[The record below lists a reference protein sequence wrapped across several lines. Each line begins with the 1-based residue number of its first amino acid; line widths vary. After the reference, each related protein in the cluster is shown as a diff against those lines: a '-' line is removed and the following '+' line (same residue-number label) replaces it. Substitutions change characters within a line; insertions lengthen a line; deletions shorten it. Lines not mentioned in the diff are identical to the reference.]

1 MIDDAKSS
9 IKVAMNVWSYK
20 DISRALVRAKQ
31 RGVDV
36 QIVTIQSNK
45 LQEAIAI
52 LTSGGIPIKW
62 SESHYKWML
71 VDDYTFVNGSPNW
84 TVNGFSRS
92 DESFIVLYD
101 LSSEQLSVI
110 YSMWNHL

>member
-1 MIDDAKSS
+1 MIELIDDAKSS

-36 QIVTIQSNK
+36 QIITIQSNK

-71 VDDYTFVNGSPNW
+71 VDDYTFVNGSPN
-84 TVNGFSRS
+84 
-92 DESFIVLYD
+92 
-101 LSSEQLSVI
+101 
-110 YSMWNHL
+110 